1 MTSILKQGVI
11 DFIDATSVLGW
22 FELHSNEPLSASLD
36 TGETSSPVTL
46 TPVEDKPMR
55 WRFRARPEHPVTVSD
70 FASGAAALRIVQGG
84 LFAELSLWKP
94 LAVAA
99 AVQDLTPKQL
109 PFLLRTLPQEDRDAL
124 RAGLA
129 DLTAP
134 RRPSGPFRQRQERR
148 ALFGNAEF
156 RVVAGSELV
165 LLEIIETLIAQ
176 GWSCDV
182 TAWSIGEPM
191 RTLAQVA
198 GARLITSPDHV
209 KAFDYDLVWLNNR
222 LEAVFDYDVTE
233 ASASRTLFVFAH
245 LDRGWSFAQPG
256 AVVEQILG
264 GLFLVTASRGID
276 RIVEYGVPSDK
287 IRLFRNP
294 APKSFD
300 IPPARNSERLAH
312 LLIVSNHAPPE
323 VRDAMAMLRDKG
335 VRVDHWGLGGNVTG
349 DRLTPNAMQSAD
361 AVLTI
366 GKTVPYALRARRPT
380 YVYDHFGGP
389 GWLTDKNFAAA
400 ASRNFSGLCCER
412 RIDPMSLCEE
422 LLSGF
427 QNARGTAL
435 RARQAWISDYMLEEE
450 VALILVQQALAPS
463 PEEHLR
469 RLDSVRTAWRGE
481 RSLALTAGTYFRG
494 AITAHRAKTF

>member
-1 MTSILKQGVI
+1 MTSILKQGAI
-11 DFIDATSVLGW
+11 DFIDVTSVLGW
-22 FELHSNEPLSASLD
+22 FELRGNEALSASLVV
-36 TGETSSPVTL
+36 GEMSSPVTL
-46 TPVEDKPMR
+46 TPVENKPMR
-55 WRFRARPEHPVTVSD
+55 WRFRAQPEQPVSASD
-70 FASGAAALRIVQGG
+70 FASGAAALRIAQGG
-84 LFAELSLWKP
+84 LFVNLPLWKP

-99 AVQDLTPKQL
+99 AVQNLTPKEL
-109 PFLLRTLPQEDRDAL
+109 PFLLRTLPQKDRDAL
-124 RAGLA
+124 RTGLA
-129 DLTAP
+129 DLT
-134 RRPSGPFRQRQERR
+134 RPSHASGPLRQRQERR

-165 LLEIIETLIAQ
+165 LLEIIETLITQ

-191 RTLAQVA
+191 RTLAQAA
-198 GARLITSPDHV
+198 GAQLITSPDQV
-209 KAFDYDLVWLNNR
+209 NAFNYDLVWLNNR
-222 LEAVFDYDVTE
+222 LEAVFDYNVTE

-276 RIVEYGVPSDK
+276 RIAEYGVPADK

-294 APKSFD
+294 APQGFD
-300 IPPARNSERLAH
+300 MSPAENTERLTH
-312 LLIVSNHAPPE
+312 LLVVSNHAPPE
-323 VRDAMAMLRDKG
+323 VRDATAMLREKG
-335 VRVDHWGLGGNVTG
+335 VRVDHWGSGGNVTG
-349 DRLTPNAMQSAD
+349 RRLTPEAMQSVD

-366 GKTVPYALRARRPT
+366 GKTVPYALRAGRPT

-412 RIDPMSLCEE
+412 RMDAMSLCEE

-427 QNARGTAL
+427 RDARGTAQ
-435 RARQAWISDYMLEEE
+435 RARQTWISDYLLEEV
-450 VALILVQQALAPS
+450 VARILVQQALAPT
-463 PEEHLR
+463 PEEHR
-469 RLDSVRTAWRGE
+469 QQLDNVRAAWLGE
-481 RSLALTAGTYFRG
+481 RALALTAGTYFRG
-494 AITAHRAKTF
+494 AMAAHRAQKI